1 MSRTSENIEKA
12 ESSISAFFVIVKAN
26 DLLRCIYM
34 GVDSEGDNCSWCGMS
49 DIQII
54 DNWDIAINDVH

>member
-1 MSRTSENIEKA
+1 MTGTSENIEKA
-12 ESSISAFFVIVKAN
+12 ESLISAFFVIIKVD

-34 GVDSEGDNCSWCGMS
+34 GVDSEGDNCSWSCVS

-54 DNWDIAINDVH
+54 DNWDIAINDIQ

>member
-1 MSRTSENIEKA
+1 MTRTPENIEKA
-12 ESSISAFFVIVKAN
+12 ESLISALFVIVKVD

-34 GVDSEGDNCSWCGMS
+34 GVDSEGDNCSWSCVS

-54 DNWDIAINDVH
+54 DNRDIAINGVH